1 MSEKTS
7 TLILGG
13 ARSGKSRRALELA
26 LELEHPRVFIATLEA
41 GDDEMADRIARHKT
55 ERGTDWKTIEAPR
68 ELANA
73 IAGQGGQ
80 AGVILVDCLTLWV
93 TNLLLAGQ
101 GPDAIAAAADELCET
116 LKTCPSRLILVSN
129 EVGYGIVPDNRL
141 GRDFRDAA
149 GTVNQKMGVACDT
162 VELVVAGIPVIVKS

>member
-1 MSEKTS
+1 MSENTS

-26 LELEHPRVFIATLEA
+26 GMQAAPHVFIATLEP
-41 GDDEMADRIARHKT
+41 GDEEMVDRIARHKA
-55 ERGTDWKTIEAPR
+55 ERGDDWQTVEAPR
-68 ELANA
+68 DLAAA
-73 IAGQGGQ
+73 IIAQGDR

-101 GPDAIAAAADELCET
+101 DTDAIAAAGEALGQAVGSCS
-116 LKTCPSRLILVSN
+116 CPLILVSN
-129 EVGYGIVPDNRL
+129 EVGYGVVPDNRL

-149 GTVNQKMGVACDT
+149 GTVNQKIAAACER
-162 VELVVAGIPVIVKS
+162 VELVVAGIPVTVKP